1 MTLDAAAGHLDNVNS
16 KHRAA
21 RLNLVSKIE
30 LYTANS
36 GYIDAILVW
45 FVNGHVERLGTPDGE
60 SMGSQV
66 ASVTFAPDDRVTELY
81 VWTDSSAVRVQGVA
95 MKLASGARLD
105 GDQGRRATEAQLQLD
120 EPGALGS
127 GLLLGLAAAAKP
139 DSKVLSAIGFSFL
152 SSPMSAALAVLMP
165 EIRIEEVRFTPK
177 VDVAYTFSNTN
188 AGTVRGACPAVTKTT
203 VTTTAYP
210 RAGDAQRL
218 KGIVDRIGGP
228 DDVLISARQEA
239 ALVAS
244 KERVLE
250 SGEVVTNTWRS
261 EVRGP
266 KQCSDCTRS
275 RRLRSHT

>member
-1 MTLDAAAGHLDNVNS
+1 MEWCLAACAGHLDTLTS

-21 RLNLVSKIE
+21 GLNLVSKIA

-45 FVNGHVERLGTPDGE
+45 FVNGHVERVGTPDGE

-66 ASVTFAPDDRVTELY
+66 ANVTFAPDDRVTELY

-105 GDQGRRATEAQLQLD
+105 GGGGRRATEAQLQLD

-139 DSKVLSAIGFSFL
+139 DSKLLSAIGFSFL
-152 SSPMSAALAVLMP
+152 SSPMSAAMAVLMP

-177 VDVAYTFSNTN
+177 VDITYRFSNPN
-188 AGTVRGACPAVTKTT
+188 VGTIRGACPVLTQST
-203 VTTTAYP
+203 VTTKTAYP
-210 RAGDAQRL
+210 QAGDAQRL
-218 KGIVDRIGGP
+218 KGILERIGRA
-228 DDVLISARQEA
+228 DDVFASFRQA
-239 ALVAS
+239 ASLVAS
-244 KERVLE
+244 EEQRLDT
-250 SGEVVTNTWRS
+250 GEVFTNTWSS
-261 EVRGP
+261 EVRALEQHNAASPSPGG
-266 KQCSDCTRS
+266 S
-275 RRLRSHT
+275 